1 MAQLPKN
8 IDVSKISYSEMRTLQ
23 SGAKTVPLF
32 YGSDRL
38 TIQTPVMYV
47 PPYGLS
53 EPFKIKEAIKK
64 GLPIN
69 DSDKQY
75 DINVTFK
82 GIDENPKIKMFHDKL
97 KEIEDK
103 IIDDA
108 FKNRAAWFNK
118 KVFSDK
124 MQIATMFSPIVRV
137 DPAGK
142 YPAGFKARL
151 PYDVKNNSFM
161 FDAYDMDNNEL
172 SFQEIMTKLKGARVQ
187 LIVQITGLWF
197 SGGMFGSSWRVVSGK
212 FQLHQNTKITFIEDS
227 DTEKVAHNDTDDDDI
242 VDDDVLVTAAKTA
255 SKTAKAAPPVVV
267 QDEDEEE
274 FGEED
279 EEEADE
285 EAAEEDEE
293 DDEPP
298 APKVTKKAAAAAAP
312 STPPSKTEE
321 PPKLVKKTAV
331 KKPAAK

>member
-38 TIQTPVMYV
+38 TIQTPVMSV

-53 EPFKIKEAIKK
+53 EPFKVKEAIKK
-64 GLPIN
+64 GLPIA

-75 DINVTFK
+75 DINLTFK
-82 GIDENPKIKMFHDKL
+82 GIDENPKIKNFHDKL

-118 KVFSDK
+118 KMFNDR

-142 YPAGFKARL
+142 YPASFKARL

-187 LIVQITGLWF
+187 LIVQVTGLWF
-197 SGGMFGSSWRVVSGK
+197 SGGMFGTSWRVVSGK

-227 DTEKVAHNDTDDDDI
+227 DTEKPAAGHDTDDDDI
-242 VDDDVLVTAAKTA
+242 VDVDAPVKKQDVPQTL
-255 SKTAKAAPPVVV
+255 V

-279 EEEADE
+279 EEEAAEDE
-285 EAAEEDEE
+285 EEE

-298 APKVTKKAAAAAAP
+298 TPKVTKKP
-312 STPPSKTEE
+312 TPPPVEE
-321 PPKLVKKTAV
+321 PPKLVKKAAV
-331 KKPAAK
+331 KKTAK

>member
-32 YGSDRL
+32 FGSDRL
-38 TIQTPVMYV
+38 TIQTPVMSV

-53 EPFKIKEAIKK
+53 EPFKVKEAIKK

-75 DINVTFK
+75 DINLTFK
-82 GIDENPKIKMFHDKL
+82 GIDENPKIKNFHDKL

-118 KVFSDK
+118 KVFNDR

-142 YPAGFKARL
+142 YPASFKARL

-187 LIVQITGLWF
+187 LIVQLTGLWF
-197 SGGMFGSSWRVVSGK
+197 SGGMFGTSWRVVSGK

-227 DTEKVAHNDTDDDDI
+227 DTEKVAAAADTDDEDI
-242 VDDDVLVTAAKTA
+242 VDNDALLLTAAK
-255 SKTAKAAPPVVV
+255 KTTPPPVMV

-279 EEEADE
+279 EEV
-285 EAAEEDEE
+285 EEDEDEEE

-298 APKVTKKAAAAAAP
+298 KPVKKTPNTPPPAPKA
-312 STPPSKTEE
+312 EE
-321 PPKLVKKTAV
+321 PPKLVKKTV
-331 KKPAAK
+331 KKVAK

>member
-32 YGSDRL
+32 YGADRL
-38 TIQTPVMYV
+38 TIQTPVMSV

-75 DINVTFK
+75 DINLTFK
-82 GIDENPKIKMFHDKL
+82 GIDENPKIKTFHDKL

-108 FKNRAAWFNK
+108 FKNRASWFNK
-118 KVFSDK
+118 KVFNDR
-124 MQIATMFSPIVRV
+124 MQIATMFSPIVRI

-151 PYDVKNNSFM
+151 PYDVKNNAFT

-172 SFQEIMTKLKGARVQ
+172 SFQEIMNKLKGARVQ
-187 LIVQITGLWF
+187 LIVQMTGLWF
-197 SGGMFGSSWRVVSGK
+197 SGGMFGTSWRVVSGK

-227 DTEKVAHNDTDDDDI
+227 DTEKVAADDDTEEDDI
-242 VDDDVLVTAAKTA
+242 VDNDALLMTAAK
-255 SKTAKAAPPVVV
+255 KIPVPQMV

-279 EEEADE
+279 EEPE
-285 EAAEEDEE
+285 EEEEEDEE
-293 DDEPP
+293 DEPP
-298 APKVTKKAAAAAAP
+298 APKVTKKVEP
-312 STPPSKTEE
+312 TTPPPKAEE
-321 PPKLVKKTAV
+321 PPKLVKKASV
-331 KKPAAK
+331 AKKTAAK